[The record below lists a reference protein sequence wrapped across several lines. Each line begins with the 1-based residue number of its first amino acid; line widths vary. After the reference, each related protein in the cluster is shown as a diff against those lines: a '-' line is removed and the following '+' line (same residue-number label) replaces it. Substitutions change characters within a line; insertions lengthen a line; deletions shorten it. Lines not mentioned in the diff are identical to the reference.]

1 MRYCPVSSVTP
12 VRTLVMSAGLDTS
25 IVTPGSTA
33 PDVSRTVPARLCA
46 VATLCPAASM
56 AITANDRISSR
67 FMTEHLNIRLRIKES
82 LVLDAANLRTMGPSD
97 HWCQAFWLLKRA
109 MDDEPDLRERL
120 LDSVP
125 DYARPR
131 RYRRGDQLPST
142 A

>member
-46 VATLCPAASM
+46 VATLCPAPRM

-67 FMTEHLNIRLRIKES
+67 FMTEHLHNRLGDEGIPRSGCRKCA
-82 LVLDAANLRTMGPSD
+82 DYGPSND
-97 HWCQAFWLLKRA
+97 WCQACWQLNKRA
-109 MDDEPDLRERL
+109 MDLMWESLTE
-120 LDSVP
+120 
-125 DYARPR
+125 A
-131 RYRRGDQLPST
+131 